1 MPRFLL
7 AVGLSLTLLSIG
19 SVAGAQ
25 PQSEK
30 AQAAWKLEEGK
41 RALAKG
47 DLDAAIPA
55 LEAAHV
61 ILKQPT
67 SGAPLAR
74 ALAKQGRL
82 ADALGVAR
90 AVAAIPKAGPEAF
103 SVTSARA
110 EAEKLAADLDKRVP
124 KLRIEAPETAAVTID
139 GRDVPAENGVRRVDP
154 GDHVVEGR
162 HEGKSA
168 KADIKLAERD
178 DKSVKLDFATGGA
191 AVAAAGGA
199 GDAAAASE
207 GAGAAPAAPSKPP
220 ADTEE
225 SAGNPAAKTAAIV
238 GFSVFAFGTSV
249 GVGALLSSMSTLDDL
264 DATCGGECTGRLAR
278 EENDAQNTR
287 IVAFVGFGLAG
298 AGLITGIVGAA
309 MSGSSSSSESAV
321 EPLVGPGY
329 AGLRTRF

>member
-7 AVGLSLTLLSIG
+7 AVGLSLTLVSIG
-19 SVAGAQ
+19 SVATGQ

-74 ALAKQGRL
+74 ALAKRGRL

-90 AVAAIPKAGPEAF
+90 AVAQSPKAGPEAF

-162 HEGKSA
+162 HEGKNA
-168 KADIKLAERD
+168 KADIKLGEGD
-178 DKSVKLDFATGGA
+178 D
-191 AVAAAGGA
+191 
-199 GDAAAASE
+199 
-207 GAGAAPAAPSKPP
+207 
-220 ADTEE
+220 
-225 SAGNPAAKTAAIV
+225 
-238 GFSVFAFGTSV
+238 
-249 GVGALLSSMSTLDDL
+249 
-264 DATCGGECTGRLAR
+264 
-278 EENDAQNTR
+278 
-287 IVAFVGFGLAG
+287 
-298 AGLITGIVGAA
+298 
-309 MSGSSSSSESAV
+309 
-321 EPLVGPGY
+321 
-329 AGLRTRF
+329 